1 MRKVRGQ
8 RSEVGALRGAAL
20 LGAVLA
26 SACVGPT
33 DDPSQVHDLR
43 VLAAQAEPPELQA
56 TSCSNDPIAQI
67 PFLRP
72 VKVSWLIADP
82 AGEGRE
88 LTYTVTACANVND
101 RKCENENDF
110 IELAAGTTQA
120 GVLEHSFFL
129 VGEFK
134 QGEFRPLLLPDEV
147 PLLQETIS
155 QDTYKGLGG
164 VRIPLVLRIQGGD
177 EIIYAQKLM
186 VLSCKFFADQKPNT
200 NPAFAGFTLDG
211 QEWGENTVRTLSGDA
226 PFVVEPIDF
235 ADREE
240 PYIVPSFSLEP
251 VYLQEAWKVA
261 WHATAG
267 QFSSSETGG
276 VDFAGEGERHRN
288 EWALRAEE
296 KDEGIERDITFTFVA
311 RDGRGG
317 ISWAERKAKWVP

>member
-1 MRKVRGQ
+1 MRRGSRSAKFGAQ
-8 RSEVGALRGAAL
+8 RAAAAL
-20 LGAVLA
+20 AAVLA

-56 TSCSNDPIAQI
+56 TSCTNDPAAQF

-72 VKVSWLIADP
+72 VRVSWLIADP
-82 AGEGRE
+82 NGEGRE
-88 LTYTVTACANVND
+88 LNYTVTACANVGD
-101 RKCENENDF
+101 RKCDNENDF
-110 IELAAGTTQA
+110 IELAAGTTLP
-120 GVLEHSFFL
+120 GTLEHTFAL

-134 QGEFRPLLLPDEV
+134 NGEFRPLLLPDEV

-164 VRIPLVLRIQGGD
+164 VRMPLVLRIQGGD

-186 VLSCKFFADQKPNT
+186 VFSCKFFADQKPNV
-200 NPAFAGFTLDG
+200 NPQLAGFTLDG
-211 QEWGENTVRTLSGDA
+211 QDWGESTVRTLSGDA
-226 PFVVEPIDF
+226 PFVVQPVDF

-240 PYIVPSFSLEP
+240 PYIVPSFGLEP
-251 VYLQEAWKVA
+251 VYLQEAWKVS

-267 QFSSSETGG
+267 QFSSSQTGG
-276 VDFAGEGERHRN
+276 VDFSGEGERHRN
-288 EWALRAEE
+288 EWALRAAEVEE
-296 KDEGIERDITFTFVA
+296 GVERDITFTFVA